1 MTDTLSEQQKW
12 ILRLLYAPQAEQ
24 RKTSI
29 GGRTRLV
36 KGLFLVDRM
45 FEEEFGKTTDFEFE
59 AYKYGP
65 FDKSVYH
72 ELDQLIAS
80 GLVEVRETGRYQAD
94 NIVLTKEGIEV
105 AREAFEVLTPE
116 EQKLI
121 SWIKGKHIQQPVDQ
135 LLSFVY
141 NQYPE
146 MADETERPDLR
157 A

>member
-1 MTDTLSEQQKW
+1 MSNSLSEQQKW
-12 ILRLLYAPQAEQ
+12 ILRLLYAPQAGQ
-24 RKTSI
+24 RKI
-29 GGRTRLV
+29 GGKTRLV

-45 FEEEFGKTTDFEFE
+45 FREKFGKSTGFEFE

-65 FDKSVYH
+65 FDKEVYN
-72 ELDQLIAS
+72 ELDELRATDF
-80 GLVEVRETGRYQAD
+80 VEIRETGRYQAND
-94 NIVLTKEGIEV
+94 IVLTKDGLKV
-105 AREAFEVLTPE
+105 GKEAFEELSEE
-116 EQKLI
+116 EQQLI

-146 MADETERPDLR
+146 MADNTERPDLR